1 MASLRPGS
9 IDAAIE
15 GTARGRFLQELYSN
29 SAVLPIAIVLLE
41 VLLEGGSD
49 YFLKADF
56 YAITLGALVQAGF
69 LSRTPDGER
78 LRRLLGNLAGPAVYS
93 AIEVATEGPGFF
105 AAPHHKAYWAF
116 ALAIGLLQCA
126 RAGRRTIA
134 ADILMVVENAVR
146 SMFLFAIYYIF
157 ESLTAPPTGPARAF
171 LADPSHAFIGWSILL
186 LGLAGGIAAVGEQRY
201 LAMLRT
207 LSRRLRVYSEWLF
220 GRALLEEAVSDP
232 ERLSLK
238 RRERAIL
245 FMDVRG
251 FTAWSEAQPPESV
264 VAVLNGGCAA
274 SESVFARWSPIRCKF
289 SADEVMGVFARPGDA
304 LGAARCLAREV
315 GDYLRPYGLGVGIG
329 LHWGAVVE
337 GLMGGTGAKQFDV
350 IGDTVNTAK
359 RIEGA
364 AARGEILLSEDF
376 RAAAGLAVAASRTIE
391 VKGKSAPLVVHPA
404 LLDSDQAVSGRA
416 AVP

>member
-41 VLLEGGSD
+41 VLLEGGTD
-49 YFLKADF
+49 YLLKADF
-56 YAITLGALVQAGF
+56 YAIALGAVAQAWF
-69 LSRTPDGER
+69 LSGTPDEAR
-78 LRRLLGNLAGPAVYS
+78 LRRVLGNLVAPGIYTAF
-93 AIEVATEGPGFF
+93 EVATEGAAFF

-116 ALAIGLLQCA
+116 ALAIGLLQGA
-126 RAGRRTIA
+126 RGSARTIA
-134 ADILMVVENAVR
+134 ADVLMVAESVVR

-157 ESLTAPPTGPARAF
+157 ELLTAPPAGPSRPF
-171 LADPSHAFIGWSILL
+171 LADASHVFIGWSIAL
-186 LGLAGGIAAVGEQRY
+186 LGLAGGVAAVGAQRY

-251 FTAWSEAQPPESV
+251 FTAWSEAQSPESV
-264 VAVLNGGCAA
+264 VAVLNGDCAA
-274 SESVFARWSPIRCKF
+274 AEAVFARRAPIRCKF
-289 SADEVMGVFARPGDA
+289 SGDEVMAIFAKPEDA
-304 LGAARCLAREV
+304 LAAAQGLAREV
-315 GDYLRPYGLGVGIG
+315 GACLRPLGLGVGIG

-337 GLMGGTGAKQFDV
+337 GLMGGTGTKQFDV

-376 RAAAGLAVAASRTIE
+376 RAAAGLAVSGRRTIE
-391 VKGKSAPLVVHPA
+391 VKGKAAPLVVHSAP
-404 LLDSDQAVSGRA
+404 LDSDQAVSAPG